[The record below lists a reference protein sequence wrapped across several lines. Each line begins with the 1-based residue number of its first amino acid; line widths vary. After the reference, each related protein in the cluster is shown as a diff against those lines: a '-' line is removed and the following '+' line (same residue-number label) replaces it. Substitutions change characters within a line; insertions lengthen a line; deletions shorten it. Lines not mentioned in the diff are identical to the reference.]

1 MDERESARAEIN
13 DSRERIKEI
22 ATQLAQRAKPSYMKE
37 RAKEAAVQ
45 KSVEIKDRIAGSP
58 VALGIIGG
66 IATAGI
72 AKLLS
77 HPRDHNG
84 NGQTGYALAPD
95 RSAPIDGRNA
105 EAEPGKVE
113 QLKDKAGELTHKAKE
128 QVDKLREH
136 IPTGAEVKT
145 KARELT
151 ARAAEEPLITALGA
165 LAIGAALGLL
175 LPLTQRERR
184 VLKPA
189 REQISDK
196 LESLSTQVGDKVE
209 EKVGELEEKIA
220 GAKDEDTAR
229 RPSDML
235 FAE

>member
-13 DSRERIKEI
+13 DSRERLKEI

-77 HPRDHNG
+77 HPRDRNG
-84 NGQTGYALAPD
+84 NGQMAYELAPD
-95 RSAPIDGRNA
+95 TSARTEGPDA
-105 EAEPGKVE
+105 AAPGKAE
-113 QLKDKAGELTHKAKE
+113 QLKDKAGELKQKAKD
-128 QVDKLREH
+128 QVDRLREH

-196 LESLSTQVGDKVE
+196 LESLTTQVGDKVE

-220 GAKDEDTAR
+220 GDKDTDR

>member
-13 DSRERIKEI
+13 DSRERIKDI
-22 ATQLAQRAKPSYMKE
+22 AAQLAQRAKPSYMKE

-77 HPRDHNG
+77 HPRDRNG
-84 NGQTGYALAPD
+84 NGHVGYQLASDTSARSEVPD
-95 RSAPIDGRNA
+95 PAA
-105 EAEPGKVE
+105 PGKGQQLE
-113 QLKDKAGELTHKAKE
+113 EKAGDLKDRAKE

-136 IPTGAEVKT
+136 IPTGAEVKS

-151 ARAAEEPLITALGA
+151 ARAAEEPLVTALGA

-184 VLKPA
+184 VLQPA

-196 LESLSTQVGDKVE
+196 LESLTSQVGDKVE
-209 EKVGELEEKIA
+209 EKVGELEEKIV
-220 GAKDEDTAR
+220 GDKQSTR
-229 RPSDML
+229 GPSDML
-235 FAE
+235 FGE

>member
-13 DSRERIKEI
+13 DSRERLKEI

-77 HPRDHNG
+77 HPRDRSNGNG
-84 NGQTGYALAPD
+84 NGQMAYELAPD
-95 RSAPIDGRNA
+95 TLARTEGPDAA
-105 EAEPGKVE
+105 APGKAE
-113 QLKDKAGELTHKAKE
+113 QLKDKAGELTQKAKD

-220 GAKDEDTAR
+220 GDKDTVR

-235 FAE
+235 FE

>member
-13 DSRERIKEI
+13 DSRERIKDI
-22 ATQLAQRAKPSYMKE
+22 AAQLAQRAKPSYMKE

-77 HPRDHNG
+77 HPRERNGNG
-84 NGQTGYALAPD
+84 NGQMSYQLTPETSAQTEGPD
-95 RSAPIDGRNA
+95 AA
-105 EAEPGKVE
+105 KPGKGE
-113 QLKDKAGELTHKAKE
+113 QLKEKMGALTDKAKD
-128 QVDKLREH
+128 QIDKVRDH

-145 KARELT
+145 KAKELT
-151 ARAAEEPLITALGA
+151 ARAGEQPLITALGA

-184 VLKPA
+184 LLEPA
-189 REQISDK
+189 RAQISDK
-196 LESLSTQVGDKVE
+196 LETLTTQVGDKVE

-220 GAKDEDTAR
+220 GDKDPTR
-229 RPSDML
+229 QPSDML